1 MSAADFLDSNVLVY
15 LFDNKDARRRDIAQ
29 QLVLG
34 AHDKGT
40 ALISFQV
47 VQETLHVL
55 TRKLRPPMGMSDA
68 QDVLRD
74 LLAPL
79 WQVHPSP
86 ALYAKALALQ
96 DSLGFSFYDS
106 LIVAAALQA
115 GCKRLLT
122 EDLQHGQRIEG
133 LRVEN
138 PFREAA

>member
-1 MSAADFLDSNVLVY
+1 MSGGDFLDSNVLVY
-15 LFDNKDARRRDIAQ
+15 LFDGKDARRRRIAE
-29 QLVLG
+29 QLLFN
-34 AHDKGT
+34 AHDRGT

-55 TRKLRPPMGMSDA
+55 TRKMRPPMQSADA
-68 QDVLRD
+68 QNVLRD

-79 WQVHPSP
+79 WQVHPSA
-86 ALYAKALALQ
+86 ALYAKALELQ
-96 DSLGFSFYDS
+96 GSLGFSFYDS

-138 PFREAA
+138 PFRDEA

>member
-1 MSAADFLDSNVLVY
+1 MSAVDFLDSNVLVN

-55 TRKLRPPMGMSDA
+55 TRKLRPPMRVDDA

-74 LLAPL
+74 LLTPL
-79 WQVHPSP
+79 WQVHPNP

-138 PFREAA
+138 PFREVA